1 MKGLFL
7 AGVLLAVRAGAAEPM
22 TLAQSEST
30 ALSHHPTIHLAEE
43 ETRVAKLKK
52 AEAYRGIW
60 PLLSLKGE
68 ITEGVADET
77 LSTPNFLEESYGVQL
92 TQPVIQGGRL
102 VRAYQQSKYNWLS
115 VKAKEEKA
123 RQEVMFGA
131 RESHWNLVKALH
143 AETIF
148 DLAQKDLEKDRKMA
162 DELIAKEVISRQV
175 YETMMGQAEQ
185 AVLNQEAARAETI
198 SRLWQWT
205 AALGLNEPPAQRPPI
220 DIPPTSLEWP
230 SLDECLKE
238 ARVIHPD
245 ILVQKYTLESARY
258 GDLAGRGLYSPRLS
272 VNGFYGK
279 SGAAYENEDFG
290 FREDWQIG
298 AQISQYFG
306 GSTLNAS
313 AQDIKTSPK
322 LGQSTRTR
330 SRTYAGSLGIED
342 SLKTKT
348 EKGEAQ
354 LAYKQ
359 AAEDFRRT
367 DMEVANNVRAA
378 YADWA
383 KARSQVRISQSD
395 FAIAKTEYDVSLIKS
410 SNREVPVS
418 ERCLTRNR
426 LAQAEVSYID
436 AQAQLKIAAAAL
448 ARAIGRPNLNEKE
461 LP

>member
-1 MKGLFL
+1 MKRLLL
-7 AGVLLAVRAGAAEPM
+7 AAVLSAVRAGAAEPM
-22 TLAQSEST
+22 TLAQTEST

-43 ETRVAKLKK
+43 ETRVARLKK
-52 AEAYRGIW
+52 SEAYRGIW

-68 ITEGVADET
+68 ITEGVDDAK
-77 LSTPNFLEESYGVQL
+77 LNTPDFLEESYGVQL
-92 TQPVIQGGRL
+92 TQPLIQGGRL
-102 VRAYQQSKYNWLS
+102 VRTYKQSKNNYLS
-115 VKAKEEKA
+115 VKAKEEKT
-123 RQEVMFGA
+123 RQEVLFGA

-148 DLAQKDLEKDRKMA
+148 DTARKDLEKDRKMA

-175 YETMMGQAEQ
+175 YETMVGQAEQ
-185 AVLNQEAARAETI
+185 AVLNQEAAWAETT

-220 DIPPTSLEWP
+220 GIPPTSLEWP

-238 ARVIHPD
+238 AREVHPD
-245 ILVQKYTLESARY
+245 ILVQKYTMEAARY
-258 GDLAGRGLYSPRLS
+258 GDLAGRGLYYPRLS

-279 SGAAYENEDFG
+279 SGAAYENEDFE
-290 FREDWQIG
+290 FKEDWQIG

-306 GSTLNAS
+306 GSSLNAS

-322 LGQSTRTR
+322 LGQSSRTR

-348 EKGEAQ
+348 EKGEAR
-354 LAYKQ
+354 LAYHQ

-367 DMEVANNVRAA
+367 DMEVANTVRAA

-383 KARSQVRISQSD
+383 KARSQARISQSD
-395 FAIAKTEYDVSLIKS
+395 FAIAKTEYEVSLIKS

-448 ARAIGRPNLNEKE
+448 ARAIGRPNLIEKE